1 MKKKIYPIIALS
13 FAIMMSACGGKKAA
27 EPSSVEKE
35 ETEKATREVTEKET
49 KEETEKEEASDA
61 KDLIVPGYAL
71 GEIPAIPA
79 VEINGLGI
87 FENPAAKITMDKT
100 EALSSV
106 PGITVTP
113 VKLENDQIFRGN
125 SVMQLGEGGAGQ
137 MSSDGLTVQT
147 DGNGAGQYVDAERGF
162 TIQRN
167 TDGSGQYVDEQKGIT
182 LQVNSDGTGQYSDD
196 GQGITLQVSEG
207 GNGIFTDTKKEITMM
222 VSDDSTS
229 YTQGSIDIDVKPDG
243 SGSYYN
249 SETGLSI
256 KNDGQGK
263 AVISLG
269 NDEKTVDARPLE
281 KPTKLPKLSMVPAV
295 PSLEANSLL
304 ITLDSGVLFDVD
316 KYDIRPDAEKILND
330 LATVLKE
337 GGITAFQID
346 GHTDSMDTYEHNQVL
361 SENRANSVKS
371 YLASQGVTAEIT
383 THGYGESR
391 PVATNDTAEGRQQ
404 NRRVEIIVPT
414 A

>member
-1 MKKKIYPIIALS
+1 MKKKIYPVIALS

-35 ETEKATREVTEKET
+35 ETEKATREETEKET
-49 KEETEKEEASDA
+49 EEETEKEEAFNENEFT
-61 KDLIVPGYAL
+61 VPGYAL

-100 EALSSV
+100 SILSSV

-137 MSSDGLTVQT
+137 MSADGLTVQT
-147 DGNGAGQYVDAERGF
+147 DGNGAGQYVDAERGI

-182 LQVNSDGTGQYSDD
+182 LQVNSDGTGQYSDE
-196 GQGITLQVSEG
+196 GQGITLQVSG
-207 GNGIFTDTKKEITMM
+207 DGNGIFTDEKKGITMM
-222 VSDDSTS
+222 VNDYSTS
-229 YTQGSIDIDVKPDG
+229 YTQGDIDIDVKPDG

-249 SETGLSI
+249 SKTDLSI

-263 AVISLG
+263 ADINIG
-269 NDEKTVDARPLE
+269 YQEKTVDAKPLD
-281 KPTKLPKLSMVPAV
+281 KPTKLPKLYMVPAV

-316 KYDIRPDAEKILND
+316 KYNIRPDAEKILND
-330 LATVLKE
+330 LAKVLKE
-337 GGITAFQID
+337 AEITAFQID
-346 GHTDSMDTYEHNQVL
+346 GHTDSDASDEHNQTL
-361 SENRANSVKS
+361 SENRANSVKN
-371 YLASQGVTAEIT
+371 YLASQGVNAEIT

-391 PVATNDTAEGRQQ
+391 PVATNETAEGKQQ
-404 NRRVEIIVPT
+404 NRRVEIIIPT
-414 A
+414 I

>member
-1 MKKKIYPIIALS
+1 MKKKIYPIIALA
-13 FAIMMSACGGKKAA
+13 FAIMMSACGGKKAV

-35 ETEKATREVTEKET
+35 ETEKATREETEKET
-49 KEETEKEEASDA
+49 EEETEKEEVFNENEFT
-61 KDLIVPGYAL
+61 VPGYVL

-100 EALSSV
+100 SILSSV

-137 MSSDGLTVQT
+137 MSTDGLTVQT
-147 DGNGAGQYVDAERGF
+147 DGNGAGQYVDAERGI

-182 LQVNSDGTGQYSDD
+182 LQVNSDGTGQYSDE
-196 GQGITLQVSEG
+196 GQGITLQVSG
-207 GNGIFTDTKKEITMM
+207 DGNGIFTDEKKGITMM
-222 VSDDSTS
+222 VNDYSTS
-229 YTQGSIDIDVKPDG
+229 YTQGDIDIDVKPDG

-249 SETGLSI
+249 SKTDLSI

-263 AVISLG
+263 ADINIG
-269 NDEKTVDARPLE
+269 YQEKTVDAKPLD

-316 KYDIRPDAEKILND
+316 KYNIRPDAEKILND
-330 LATVLKE
+330 LAKVLKE
-337 GGITAFQID
+337 AEITAFQID
-346 GHTDSMDTYEHNQVL
+346 GHTDSDASDEHNQIL
-361 SENRANSVKS
+361 SENRANSVKN
-371 YLASQGVTAEIT
+371 YLASQGVNAEIT

-391 PVATNDTAEGRQQ
+391 PVATNETAEGKQQ
-404 NRRVEIIVPT
+404 NRRVEIIIPT
-414 A
+414 I

>member
-1 MKKKIYPIIALS
+1 MRNEPC
-13 FAIMMSACGGKKAA
+13 FVEDKAW
-27 EPSSVEKE
+27 
-35 ETEKATREVTEKET
+35 
-49 KEETEKEEASDA
+49 
-61 KDLIVPGYAL
+61 
-71 GEIPAIPA
+71 
-79 VEINGLGI
+79 
-87 FENPAAKITMDKT
+87 ENPTAKITIDKT
-100 EALSSV
+100 AALSSV

-137 MSSDGLTVQT
+137 LSADDLTVQT
-147 DGNGAGQYVDAERGF
+147 DGDGAGQYIDAERGI

-167 TDGSGQYVDEQKGIT
+167 PDGSGQYIDDQKGIT
-182 LQVNSDGTGQYSDD
+182 LQVNYDGTGQYSDKS
-196 GQGITLQVSEG
+196 QGITLQVSGES
-207 GNGIFTDTKKEITMM
+207 NGIFTDDQKGITMM
-222 VSDDSTS
+222 VSDHSTG
-229 YTQGSIDIDVKPDG
+229 YTRGDVDILVMPDG
-243 SGSYYN
+243 SGSYEN

-269 NDEKTVDARPLE
+269 SVEKTVNTKPLE

-337 GGITAFQID
+337 AGITAFQID
-346 GHTDSMDTYEHNQVL
+346 GHTDSMDTDEHNQVL

-391 PVATNDTAEGRQQ
+391 PVASNDTAEGRQQ

>member
-1 MKKKIYPIIALS
+1 M
-13 FAIMMSACGGKKAA
+13 
-27 EPSSVEKE
+27 
-35 ETEKATREVTEKET
+35 
-49 KEETEKEEASDA
+49 
-61 KDLIVPGYAL
+61 
-71 GEIPAIPA
+71 
-79 VEINGLGI
+79 
-87 FENPAAKITMDKT
+87 
-100 EALSSV
+100 
-106 PGITVTP
+106 
-113 VKLENDQIFRGN
+113 
-125 SVMQLGEGGAGQ
+125 
-137 MSSDGLTVQT
+137 
-147 DGNGAGQYVDAERGF
+147 
-162 TIQRN
+162 
-167 TDGSGQYVDEQKGIT
+167 
-182 LQVNSDGTGQYSDD
+182 NSDGTGQYSDD
-196 GQGITLQVSEG
+196 GQGITLQISEG
-207 GNGIFTDTKKEITMM
+207 GNGIFTDTKKDITMM

-249 SETGLSI
+249 SETGLTI
-256 KNDGQGK
+256 KNDGREK

-269 NDEKTVDARPLE
+269 YDEKTVDAKPLE

-337 GGITAFQID
+337 AGITAFQID
-346 GHTDSMDTYEHNQVL
+346 GHTDSMDTDEHNQVL

-391 PVATNDTAEGRQQ
+391 PIATNDTAEGRQQ

>member
-1 MKKKIYPIIALS
+1 MAVRKQQSPA
-13 FAIMMSACGGKKAA
+13 
-27 EPSSVEKE
+27 SVEKE
-35 ETEKATREVTEKET
+35 ETEKET
-49 KEETEKEEASDA
+49 KEETEKESEEETEKEEAADA

-100 EALSSV
+100 AALSSV
-106 PGITVTP
+106 PGITITP

-137 MSSDGLTVQT
+137 LSADGLTVQT
-147 DGNGAGQYVDAERGF
+147 DGDGAGQYIDAERGI

-167 TDGSGQYVDEQKGIT
+167 PDGSGQYIDEQKGIT
-182 LQVNSDGTGQYSDD
+182 LQVNDDGTGQYSDN
-196 GQGITLQVSEG
+196 GQGITLQVSGES
-207 GNGIFTDTKKEITMM
+207 NGIFTDEQKGITMM
-222 VSDDSTS
+222 VSDHSTS
-229 YTQGSIDIDVKPDG
+229 YTRGDVDILVMPDG
-243 SGSYYN
+243 SGSYEN

-269 NDEKTVDARPLE
+269 SVEKTVDAKPLE

-330 LATVLKE
+330 LAKVLKE
-337 GGITAFQID
+337 AGITAFQID
-346 GHTDSMDTYEHNQVL
+346 GHTDSMDTDEHNQVL
-361 SENRANSVKS
+361 SENRANSVKT

-391 PVATNDTAEGRQQ
+391 PVASNDTAEGRQQ

>member
-35 ETEKATREVTEKET
+35 ETEKATREETEKET
-49 KEETEKEEASDA
+49 EEETEKEEAFNESEFT
-61 KDLIVPGYAL
+61 VPGYAL
-71 GEIPAIPA
+71 GEIPVIPA

-100 EALSSV
+100 SILSSV

-137 MSSDGLTVQT
+137 MSTDGLTVQT
-147 DGNGAGQYVDAERGF
+147 DGNGAGQYVDAERGI

-182 LQVNSDGTGQYSDD
+182 LQVNSDGTGQYSDE
-196 GQGITLQVSEG
+196 GQGITLQVSG
-207 GNGIFTDTKKEITMM
+207 DGNGIFTDEKKGITMM
-222 VSDDSTS
+222 VSDYSTS
-229 YTQGSIDIDVKPDG
+229 YTQGDFDIDVKPDG

-249 SETGLSI
+249 SKTDLSI
-256 KNDGQGK
+256 KNNGQGK
-263 AVISLG
+263 AEINIG
-269 NDEKTVDARPLE
+269 YQEKTVDAKPLD

-330 LATVLKE
+330 LAKVLKE
-337 GGITAFQID
+337 AEITAFQID
-346 GHTDSMDTYEHNQVL
+346 GHTDSDASDEHNQTL

-371 YLASQGVTAEIT
+371 YLASQGVNAEIT

-391 PVATNDTAEGRQQ
+391 PVATNETAEGKQQ
-404 NRRVEIIVPT
+404 NRRVEIIIPT
-414 A
+414 I

>member
-1 MKKKIYPIIALS
+1 MKKKIYPIIALA

-35 ETEKATREVTEKET
+35 ETEKATREETEKET
-49 KEETEKEEASDA
+49 EEETEKEEAFNESEFT
-61 KDLIVPGYAL
+61 VPGYAL
-71 GEIPAIPA
+71 GEIPVIPA

-100 EALSSV
+100 SILSSV

-137 MSSDGLTVQT
+137 MSTDGLTVQT
-147 DGNGAGQYVDAERGF
+147 DGNGAGQYVDAERGI

-182 LQVNSDGTGQYSDD
+182 LQVNSDGTGQYSDE
-196 GQGITLQVSEG
+196 GQGITLQVSG
-207 GNGIFTDTKKEITMM
+207 DGNGIFTDEKKGITMM
-222 VSDDSTS
+222 VSDYSTS
-229 YTQGSIDIDVKPDG
+229 YTQGDFDIDVKPDG

-249 SETGLSI
+249 SKTDLSI
-256 KNDGQGK
+256 KNNGQGK
-263 AVISLG
+263 AEINIG
-269 NDEKTVDARPLE
+269 YQEKTVDAKPLD

-330 LATVLKE
+330 LAKVLKE
-337 GGITAFQID
+337 AEITAFQID
-346 GHTDSMDTYEHNQVL
+346 GHTDSDASDEHNQTL

-371 YLASQGVTAEIT
+371 YLASQGVNAEIT

-391 PVATNDTAEGRQQ
+391 PVATNETAEGKQQ
-404 NRRVEIIVPT
+404 NRRVEIIIPT
-414 A
+414 I